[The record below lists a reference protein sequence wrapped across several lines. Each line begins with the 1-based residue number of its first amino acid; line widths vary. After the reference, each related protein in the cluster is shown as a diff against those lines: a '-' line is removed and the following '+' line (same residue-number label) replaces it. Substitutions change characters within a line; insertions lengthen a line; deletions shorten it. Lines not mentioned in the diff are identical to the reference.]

1 MGKIINLSAV
11 LEKEEKLQQVVD
23 YMEELKDQFSDL
35 IQEYEDDGADVRK
48 VDTLTEALDAW
59 KMHMRWSVKLLRKR
73 SDNLFKIRYIQLK
86 HTKQHNV
93 LIRY

>member
-48 VDTLTEALDAW
+48 TISKPAY
-59 KMHMRWSVKLLRKR
+59 KNKLG
-73 SDNLFKIRYIQLK
+73 
-86 HTKQHNV
+86 T
-93 LIRY
+93 

>member
-23 YMEELKDQFSDL
+23 YMEELKDRFSDL

-48 VDTLTEALDAW
+48 VDTPVSYTHLTLP
-59 KMHMRWSVKLLRKR
+59 
-73 SDNLFKIRYIQLK
+73 
-86 HTKQHNV
+86 TKA
-93 LIRY
+93 

>member
-48 VDTLTEALDAW
+48 VDTLTEALDA
-59 KMHMRWSVKLLRKR
+59 S
-73 SDNLFKIRYIQLK
+73 
-86 HTKQHNV
+86 
-93 LIRY
+93 

>member
-35 IQEYEDDGADVRK
+35 IQEYEDDGTDVRK
-48 VDTLTEALDAW
+48 VDTLTEALDALEDAYE
-59 KMHMRWSVKLLRKR
+59 MVCE
-73 SDNLFKIRYIQLK
+73 
-86 HTKQHNV
+86 V
-93 LIRY
+93 AEEEE

>member
-35 IQEYEDDGADVRK
+35 IQEYEDDGADVWK
-48 VDTLTEALDAW
+48 VDTLTEALDALEDAYE
-59 KMHMRWSVKLLRKR
+59 MVCE
-73 SDNLFKIRYIQLK
+73 
-86 HTKQHNV
+86 V
-93 LIRY
+93 AEEEE

>member
-48 VDTLTEALDAW
+48 VDTLTEALDALEDAYGVEEDQCTLSIYLSREDLAN
-59 KMHMRWSVKLLRKR
+59 K
-73 SDNLFKIRYIQLK
+73 
-86 HTKQHNV
+86 
-93 LIRY
+93 

>member
-35 IQEYEDDGADVRK
+35 SRSMRMMA
-48 VDTLTEALDAW
+48 
-59 KMHMRWSVKLLRKR
+59 HM
-73 SDNLFKIRYIQLK
+73 
-86 HTKQHNV
+86 
-93 LIRY
+93 

>member
-35 IQEYEDDGADVRK
+35 IQEYEDDGVRK
-48 VDTLTEALDAW
+48 VDTLTEALDALEDAYE
-59 KMHMRWSVKLLRKR
+59 MVCE
-73 SDNLFKIRYIQLK
+73 
-86 HTKQHNV
+86 V
-93 LIRY
+93 AEEEE

>member
-48 VDTLTEALDAW
+48 VATLTEALDALEDAYE
-59 KMHMRWSVKLLRKR
+59 MVCE
-73 SDNLFKIRYIQLK
+73 
-86 HTKQHNV
+86 V
-93 LIRY
+93 AEEEE

>member
-1 MGKIINLSAV
+1 MGKIINLSSV

-48 VDTLTEALDAW
+48 VDTLNEALDALEDAYE
-59 KMHMRWSVKLLRKR
+59 MVCE
-73 SDNLFKIRYIQLK
+73 
-86 HTKQHNV
+86 V
-93 LIRY
+93 AEAEE

>member
-23 YMEELKDQFSDL
+23 YMEELKDQFSGL

-48 VDTLTEALDAW
+48 VDTLTEALDALEDAYE
-59 KMHMRWSVKLLRKR
+59 MVCE
-73 SDNLFKIRYIQLK
+73 
-86 HTKQHNV
+86 V
-93 LIRY
+93 AEEEE

>member
-35 IQEYEDDGADVRK
+35 IQEYGADVRK
-48 VDTLTEALDAW
+48 VDTLTEALDALEDAYE
-59 KMHMRWSVKLLRKR
+59 MVCE
-73 SDNLFKIRYIQLK
+73 
-86 HTKQHNV
+86 V
-93 LIRY
+93 AEEEE

>member
-48 VDTLTEALDAW
+48 VDTLTEALDL
-59 KMHMRWSVKLLRKR
+59 S
-73 SDNLFKIRYIQLK
+73 
-86 HTKQHNV
+86 
-93 LIRY
+93 LIHI